1 MPQDAVLLLAPL
13 LRSPSCSSCPSWLQR
28 LRLGVATLLLALLAG
43 SPAAAQFDL
52 VLSISNPGDFS
63 ATELQ
68 IVEEAVDAAEQLWEA
83 KITGYQPGITL
94 SRLPITITGQTT
106 GFADA
111 RVTSS
116 VTQGGYNLAT
126 AGRIN
131 INRTI
136 LEDFSDFLVDDEV
149 AAFPGQR
156 VNVIDELI
164 AHEIGHVLGFGTKWS
179 IEQNG
184 VRPYLNGSGQ
194 YVGQFGL
201 AAYRVEFNQ
210 PDAEFVPVELAGS
223 SGSANN
229 HWDQLFRSQG
239 EAGSGDPFEL
249 DPRLGIVDAQGR
261 DFALELMTAA
271 IDPDWGEPFLSRT
284 SVQSLRDFGY
294 TVVPTPTGHTLAAI
308 AAALSGLSHVARRR
322 RGLGIPRQ

>member
-1 MPQDAVLLLAPL
+1 MPRYDFLLLLLTTLGPL
-13 LRSPSCSSCPSWLQR
+13 RRRLPSCPTA
-28 LRLGVATLLLALLAG
+28 LRLSTVGLLL
-43 SPAAAQFDL
+43 SVVTTMPARAEFDL
-52 VLSISNPGDFS
+52 VLSISNPSIFS

-68 IVEEAVDAAEQLWEA
+68 ILEEAVVAAELLWEE

-94 SRLPITITGQTT
+94 TRLPISINGQTT

-116 VTQGGYNLAT
+116 VVQGGYNLAA

-136 LEDFSDFLVDDEV
+136 LEEFSDFLVDDEV

-164 AHEIGHVLGFGTKWS
+164 AHEVGHVLGFGTKWS

-184 VRPYLNGSGQ
+184 VRPYQNGSGQ

-210 PDAEFVPVELAGS
+210 PDAQFVPVELAGS

-239 EAGSGDPFEL
+239 EAGTGDPFEL

-261 DFALELMTAA
+261 DFGLELMTAA

-284 SVQSLRDFGY
+284 SVQALRDFGY
-294 TVVPTPTGHTLAAI
+294 TVVPTPTGHALAAV
-308 AAALSGLSHVARRR
+308 AAAMYGLLETGRRR
-322 RGLGIPRQ
+322 RC